1 MTDNYFITIC
11 RSWMQQRDQNSPL
24 DKGNKAACFRRRS
37 LSSSSII
44 SKSAPVYQQ
53 SLAVLILHPSTTHRR
68 KALEQ
73 SGNNEYHNELLLQ
86 LENCKHRLC
95 RRLRKKEIQQE
106 LNTEE
111 APADN
116 GKSLREED
124 DDDDDRR
131 SGDSSG

>member
-1 MTDNYFITIC
+1 M
-11 RSWMQQRDQNSPL
+11 
-24 DKGNKAACFRRRS
+24 
-37 LSSSSII
+37 
-44 SKSAPVYQQ
+44 YQQ
-53 SLAVLILHPSTTHRR
+53 SLAVRILHPSTTHCH

-73 SGNNEYHNELLLQ
+73 TGNNEHHNELLLQ

-95 RRLRKKEIQQE
+95 RRLRKKKKIQQE

-124 DDDDDRR
+124 DDEDDDDDRR
-131 SGDSSG
+131 TGDSSG